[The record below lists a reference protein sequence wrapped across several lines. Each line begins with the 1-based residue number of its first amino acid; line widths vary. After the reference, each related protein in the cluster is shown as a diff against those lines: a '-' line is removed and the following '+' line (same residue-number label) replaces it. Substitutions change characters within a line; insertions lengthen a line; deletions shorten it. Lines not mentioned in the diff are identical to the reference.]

1 MGNVRVT
8 VVNRIQND
16 LGEIAR
22 YACGMF
28 VILSV
33 LIDAEKPEIAFP
45 GPGVLDRGR
54 SLALCF
60 VFVDAVWL
68 AASGSHNC
76 DFPATRDQLEAR
88 INHSS
93 VQLLRSGY
101 F

>member
-45 GPGVLDRGR
+45 GPGVLDPGR
-54 SLALCF
+54 SLALCSLF
-60 VFVDAVWL
+60 CFCGCSVACCFRL
-68 AASGSHNC
+68 
-76 DFPATRDQLEAR
+76 PQL
-88 INHSS
+88 
-93 VQLLRSGY
+93 
-101 F
+101 

>member
-16 LGEIAR
+16 LGEIVR

-45 GPGVLDRGR
+45 GPGILDCGR
-54 SLALCF
+54 SLAL
-60 VFVDAVWL
+60 
-68 AASGSHNC
+68 
-76 DFPATRDQLEAR
+76 
-88 INHSS
+88 
-93 VQLLRSGY
+93 
-101 F
+101 